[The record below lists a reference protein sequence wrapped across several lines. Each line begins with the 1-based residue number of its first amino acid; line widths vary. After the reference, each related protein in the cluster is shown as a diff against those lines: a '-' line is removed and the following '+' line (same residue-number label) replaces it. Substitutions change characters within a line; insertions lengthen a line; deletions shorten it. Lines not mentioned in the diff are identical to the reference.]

1 MTQRI
6 QEFLIAFERL
16 AQTIGCRELCIDE
29 RRSRAMMKISV
40 ISPDESTTIIDR
52 IQETIDRIQE
62 TCENTQGFSWTPS
75 DTGLLYGGKFTY
87 EGHLSE
93 HGLMADIR
101 IGSNIHIT
109 DDTPSPISAAMAAA
123 KEFEPSSIYAAA
135 TRRCTLV
142 QITSEH
148 LPLGPI
154 RLYEQRTGEPV
165 FVEVTQHPGLWTQW
179 HQTWLR

>member
-29 RRSRAMMKISV
+29 RREFTSRAIMKV
-40 ISPDESTTIIDR
+40 DESTTTRDR
-52 IQETIDRIQE
+52 IQEV
-62 TCENTQGFSWTPS
+62 CENTPGFSWTPS
-75 DTGLLYGGKFTY
+75 DKWHLYGGNFTY
-87 EGHLSE
+87 N
-93 HGLMADIR
+93 GLIVDIR
-101 IGSNIHIT
+101 ISSTIHVSDSDI

-148 LPLGPI
+148 LLLGPI

>member
-29 RRSRAMMKISV
+29 RRAFASRAMMEV
-40 ISPDESTTIIDR
+40 DESTIIRDR
-52 IQETIDRIQE
+52 IQEV
-62 TCENTQGFSWTPS
+62 CENAQGFSWTPS
-75 DTGLLYGGKFTY
+75 DKWPLYGGNFVY

-93 HGLMADIR
+93 HGLVVDIR
-101 IGSNIHIT
+101 VGSTIHVSDSDT

-123 KEFEPSSIYAAA
+123 KEFAPSSIYAAA